1 MAMKMKA
8 LTLGLLL
15 LAFAA
20 VTTLGCSSSDLCA
33 NNECCSEYG
42 YCGTGGSYC
51 GKGCQNGPCY
61 RGQVA
66 GAVTE
71 VLIDQVLPAV

>member
-8 LTLGLLL
+8 LALGFLV

-20 VTTLGCSSSDLCA
+20 VTALGCSSSDLCA

-51 GKGCQNGPCY
+51 GKGCQSGPCY

-66 GAVTE
+66 HAVTE
-71 VLIDQVLPAV
+71 ALIDQVLPAV

>member
-8 LTLGLLL
+8 LALGFLV

-20 VTTLGCSSSDLCA
+20 VTTLGCSGSDLCA

-42 YCGTGGSYC
+42 YCGTGGSY
-51 GKGCQNGPCY
+51 
-61 RGQVA
+61 
-66 GAVTE
+66 
-71 VLIDQVLPAV
+71 

>member
-8 LTLGLLL
+8 LALGVLV

-20 VTTLGCSSSDLCA
+20 VTALGCSSSDLCA

-51 GKGCQNGPCY
+51 GKGCQSDPCY
-61 RGQVA
+61 GGQVV

-71 VLIDQVLPAV
+71 ALIDQVLPAV